1 MSVRLYIT
9 RFLQH
14 GKIFFRSIR
23 PHQEV
28 GKINILPQGGKIEA
42 AKNSVSP
49 PNTGVFGLPSHL
61 SSARKLFVDN
71 VLKRVTNSLA
81 TELRRKTTKQLL
93 SGNSA
98 PFFALVGV
106 SLASGT
112 GIITKEDEL
121 DGVCWEIREAVRKM
135 HQNMFQVETEMFD
148 QETASFEKLEV
159 GPKIAK
165 GSNAVVYAARQKE
178 DPLSETFHTQEPI
191 EGFPYAVKMMFNYD
205 AESNASAILRSMYCE
220 TVPARVHYSNSE
232 LIEWEQSM
240 EEHAVVLPPHPN
252 IVAMHCVFADW
263 VPSIPGAIS
272 DYPDALPSRLNPDG
286 SGRNM
291 SLFLLMKRYDCSLK
305 EYLREQ
311 KPDVREAILLLTQLL
326 EAVAH
331 MTKYGVAHRDL
342 KSDNVLLDLSE
353 GSGSCPML
361 AVSDFGC
368 CLADR
373 TVGLSMPFRTLDTNR
388 GGNAA
393 LMAPE
398 VACATPGLFTY
409 IDYSKSDAWAVG
421 TIAYEL
427 MSEQGNPFYRSA
439 STGAILRNTSYTDT
453 DLPPLDDAVPPVVS
467 RLVHDLLARNP
478 NQRPSAEVA
487 ATVCQLF
494 LWAPTS
500 WLNPLHTRALPS
512 SSEILQWLLCLT
524 TKVLCEG
531 RLQGV
536 TGARRTATEYQL
548 IACFLQRA
556 KLSIIRQAL
565 NWIHLR

>member
-1 MSVRLYIT
+1 M
-9 RFLQH
+9 
-14 GKIFFRSIR
+14 
-23 PHQEV
+23 
-28 GKINILPQGGKIEA
+28 
-42 AKNSVSP
+42 
-49 PNTGVFGLPSHL
+49 
-61 SSARKLFVDN
+61 
-71 VLKRVTNSLA
+71 LA
-81 TELRRKTTKQLL
+81 NAQLC
-93 SGNSA
+93 N
-98 PFFALVGV
+98 
-106 SLASGT
+106 
-112 GIITKEDEL
+112 
-121 DGVCWEIREAVRKM
+121 
-135 HQNMFQVETEMFD
+135 
-148 QETASFEKLEV
+148 
-159 GPKIAK
+159 
-165 GSNAVVYAARQKE
+165 
-178 DPLSETFHTQEPI
+178 
-191 EGFPYAVKMMFNYD
+191 
-205 AESNASAILRSMYCE
+205 
-220 TVPARVHYSNSE
+220 
-232 LIEWEQSM
+232 
-240 EEHAVVLPPHPN
+240 
-252 IVAMHCVFADW
+252 
-263 VPSIPGAIS
+263 
-272 DYPDALPSRLNPDG
+272 
-286 SGRNM
+286 
-291 SLFLLMKRYDCSLK
+291 
-305 EYLREQ
+305 
-311 KPDVREAILLLTQLL
+311 
-326 EAVAH
+326 
-331 MTKYGVAHRDL
+331 RDL

-512 SSEILQWLLCLT
+512 SSEFT
-524 TKVLCEG
+524 
-531 RLQGV
+531 
-536 TGARRTATEYQL
+536 RRTLEL
-548 IACFLQRA
+548 IRVDKKVFLDDDPPTFRQGEGDAICLAPSTCFACST
-556 KLSIIRQAL
+556 KH
-565 NWIHLR
+565 N